1 MVLLEAQE
9 LAALH
14 RQAKA
19 AGVSASAF
27 VRGLIRKALGT
38 SPTRKE
44 RT

>member
-1 MVLLEAQE
+1 MVLLEAKE
-9 LAALH
+9 LAGLH
-14 RQAKA
+14 REAKA

-27 VRGLIRKALGT
+27 VRGLIRAALGM